1 LYAGRRDSYQQ
12 ASTPDRSNDVAC
24 AVGEQDEA
32 QVRSVLLHGATEGGL
47 RIACEVVSFVDHDD
61 LETLL
66 GGKIDLLCLSN
77 FFEEVL
83 DNDTIV
89 IADI

>member
-1 LYAGRRDSYQQ
+1 M
-12 ASTPDRSNDVAC
+12 
-24 AVGEQDEA
+24 
-32 QVRSVLLHGATEGGL
+32 

-89 IADI
+89 VADI

>member
-1 LYAGRRDSYQQ
+1 M
-12 ASTPDRSNDVAC
+12 
-24 AVGEQDEA
+24 
-32 QVRSVLLHGATEGGL
+32 

-83 DNDTIV
+83 NNDTIV
-89 IADI
+89 VADI

>member
-1 LYAGRRDSYQQ
+1 M
-12 ASTPDRSNDVAC
+12 
-24 AVGEQDEA
+24 
-32 QVRSVLLHGATEGGL
+32 

-66 GGKIDLLCLSN
+66 GGKIDLLRLGD
-77 FFEEVL
+77 FFKEIL

-89 IADI
+89 VADI